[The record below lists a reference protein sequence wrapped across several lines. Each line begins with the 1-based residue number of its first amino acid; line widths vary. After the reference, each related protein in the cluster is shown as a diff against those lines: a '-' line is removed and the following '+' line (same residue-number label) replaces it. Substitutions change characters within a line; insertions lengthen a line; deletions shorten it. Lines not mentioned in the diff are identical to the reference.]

1 LTFSYLRIIISPWQR
16 KRIGCPAVN
25 HITNDIF
32 DLLSHF
38 KNICKFEFI
47 FYTKIMAKSISTR
60 TALISFNRITALIC
74 DRFVNAG
81 EPAAVTVFPIKIKV
95 VEEVRPE
102 FAAAG
107 SLRNLPPHSPISP
120 FSYLPIFP
128 ASLFTPSALLN
139 KINNR
144 SLFKNTQKRY
154 GRGDLAP
161 TLTKIIKTPIVPNA
175 PLVLTVKVG
184 AGSPRP
190 LQSFVTLKITN
201 FALTDNLPGSRP
213 LKNKGEQNETTTNN
227 PTGT

>member
-1 LTFSYLRIIISPWQR
+1 MIKKLIFQYLIIIAQPANDQNIHGSRKIWLLPKFVVLSCELALDFCSSYLGLFILYERCVNIS
-16 KRIGCPAVN
+16 
-25 HITNDIF
+25 
-32 DLLSHF
+32 
-38 KNICKFEFI
+38 
-47 FYTKIMAKSISTR
+47 
-60 TALISFNRITALIC
+60 
-74 DRFVNAG
+74 

-213 LKNKGEQNETTTNN
+213 LQKQGEQH
-227 PTGT
+227 GTI

>member
-1 LTFSYLRIIISPWQR
+1 MTVGVDSFCVYLSKFLLYRR
-16 KRIGCPAVN
+16 CVN
-25 HITNDIF
+25 VK
-32 DLLSHF
+32 L
-38 KNICKFEFI
+38 
-47 FYTKIMAKSISTR
+47 
-60 TALISFNRITALIC
+60 
-74 DRFVNAG
+74 G
-81 EPAAVTVFPIKIKV
+81 EPAVVLYFPVKVKV
-95 VEEVRPE
+95 VERIQPGST
-102 FAAAG
+102 AAG
-107 SLRNLPPHSPISP
+107 SLRNPTPHSPISP

-213 LKNKGEQNETTTNN
+213 LQKQGEQH
-227 PTGT
+227 GTI